1 MEVEAE
7 PEPERADSPLKAFSD
22 DSSSDDGEELTES
35 PGSRTLWCCHCSTS
49 PASSQTAHIVALLV
63 REHGWKEWPTEEHQY
78 PGSTSKVMR
87 PKECK
92 KLEFCNSG
100 KPQELPT
107 KSPRRSSLLS
117 LPPVVF

>member
-1 MEVEAE
+1 
-7 PEPERADSPLKAFSD
+7 
-22 DSSSDDGEELTES
+22 
-35 PGSRTLWCCHCSTS
+35 
-49 PASSQTAHIVALLV
+49 
-63 REHGWKEWPTEEHQY
+63 
-78 PGSTSKVMR
+78 MR